1 MCQKQCTNKTKKIIE
16 HCKNGRNQV
25 IEIIIKKH
33 DIAVKCMFLSSTT
46 SFTWILLLLYR
57 KWGQGSIVKEAERGL
72 WNLT

>member
-1 MCQKQCTNKTKKIIE
+1 MCQKQCINKTKKIIE

-46 SFTWILLLLYR
+46 SFT
-57 KWGQGSIVKEAERGL
+57 
-72 WNLT
+72 